1 MAKKNDFM
9 DGRNEG
15 MLYAYN
21 YAKEHGLEALEH
33 EIKLRRLTNLPTSV
47 STKALN
53 ECVLKIKNNTVDTFV
68 ILLASTLHDEFGFG
82 EQRVQRAIDR
92 FNYKAECLTDDYV
105 KWQDLIDNIRE
116 ELGIE
121 LQIRENNT
129 DVRC

>member
-1 MAKKNDFM
+1 MSKRNDFM

-21 YAKEHGLEALEH
+21 YAREHGIDALEE
-33 EIKLRRLTNLPTSV
+33 EIKLRKLTSLPTKV

-82 EQRVQRAIDR
+82 QQRVQRAIDR
-92 FNYKAECLTDDYV
+92 FNMKAECLGDNYV
-105 KWQDLIDNIRE
+105 TWQDMIENIKD
-116 ELGIE
+116 ELDIVLE
-121 LQIRENNT
+121 IRENNT
-129 DVRC
+129 NVKI